1 MVALKKLKELSF
13 LVYGLGLTGQSVV
26 KFFNR
31 NKIKNYSVWD
41 DFNKNLYQKKRSKN
55 LKKSFELADYIVL
68 SPGINLNKSKYKI
81 FLKKFKKKIIT
92 DIDLIYLL
100 KKFKKSVV
108 VTGTNGKSTTCKILD
123 HLLQKNGYKALL
135 GGNIGT
141 PILNHKIKKDNFL
154 IIEASSF
161 QLNYSK
167 FISPDYA
174 LLLNITND
182 HLDWHGSMRNYIQS
196 KFKIFQNQKK
206 NQYSLINKNFSSLF
220 KSKNFQGK
228 LVIPKFQKY
237 KKLKSKIKNSYLSS
251 DINDENML
259 FVYCLSKLLKIK
271 ERSLIKT
278 LRDFKGLPHRYE
290 IFMKK
295 KNCTFI
301 NDSKATSFQATKFA
315 LKNTKNIFWILGGL
329 PKTND
334 QFFLK
339 DIKKNIIMSYIIG
352 NHKNFFKRQLKN
364 QVKIRI
370 SNNLKNALNQ
380 AVKDVKILNKEN
392 STILFSPSSASFDQ
406 FLNFERRGEEFKRL
420 SKYYARKLI

>member
-1 MVALKKLKELSF
+1 M
-13 LVYGLGLTGQSVV
+13 
-26 KFFNR
+26 
-31 NKIKNYSVWD
+31 
-41 DFNKNLYQKKRSKN
+41 YQKKRSKN

-206 NQYSLINKNFSSLF
+206 NQYSLINKNLSSLF
-220 KSKNFQGK
+220 KSKNLQGK

-271 ERSLIKT
+271 ERSFIKT
-278 LRDFKGLPHRYE
+278 LRNFKGLPHRYE

-329 PKTND
+329 PKKND

-339 DIKKNIIMSYIIG
+339 DIRKNIIMSYIIG

-364 QVKIRI
+364 QVNTRI

-420 SKYYARKLI
+420 SKYYARELI

>member
-1 MVALKKLKELSF
+1 M
-13 LVYGLGLTGQSVV
+13 
-26 KFFNR
+26 
-31 NKIKNYSVWD
+31 
-41 DFNKNLYQKKRSKN
+41 
-55 LKKSFELADYIVL
+55 
-68 SPGINLNKSKYKI
+68 
-81 FLKKFKKKIIT
+81 
-92 DIDLIYLL
+92 
-100 KKFKKSVV
+100 
-108 VTGTNGKSTTCKILD
+108 
-123 HLLQKNGYKALL
+123 L

-206 NQYSLINKNFSSLF
+206 KQYSLINKNFSSLF
-220 KSKNFQGK
+220 KSKNLQGK

-271 ERSLIKT
+271 ERSFIKT
-278 LRDFKGLPHRYE
+278 LKNFKGLPHRYE

-329 PKTND
+329 PKKND

-364 QVKIRI
+364 QVNTRI
-370 SNNLKNALNQ
+370 SSNLKSALNQ

-392 STILFSPSSASFDQ
+392 SNILFSPSSASFDQ

-420 SKYYARKLI
+420 SKYYARELI